1 MIPITE
7 FMSPIIEFNSNPFTD
22 HLKQNWQGIRD
33 EYYWY
38 LKKHGIM
45 NEDNVITQKKLQDH
59 NPLPNSNDN
68 LYTKE
73 WTSDGFFVRPNILC
87 EDQQARIHWSDEPY
101 RMKPEIYECPNILH
115 IYETWKEHLGS
126 IVFNISYPGST
137 LNHHYGVDSQYIRM
151 HVCIKT
157 EEHCTFDVE
166 NYRRSWKDGDVF
178 GFDDANWFHGTN
190 HSPEGKHE
198 RIILLVDIA
207 KTLVKSWAKTWPVRD
222 SRPLETV
229 KINPW

>member
-1 MIPITE
+1 
-7 FMSPIIEFNSNPFTD
+7 MSPFIEFYPNPFTD
-22 HLKQNWQGIRD
+22 HLQQNWQGIRD

-38 LKKHGIM
+38 LRKHGIM
-45 NEDNVITQKKLQDH
+45 DDNNVITQKKLQEH

-87 EDQQARIHWSDEPY
+87 EDQQARIYWGTEQY
-101 RMKPEIYECPNILH
+101 RMKPEIYDCPNILY
-115 IYETWKEHLGS
+115 IYEKWKDHLGS

-166 NYRRSWKDGDVF
+166 NHRRGWNDGDVF
-178 GFDDANWFHGTN
+178 GFDDANYWHGTI
-190 HSPEGKHE
+190 HRPEGKHE
-198 RIILLVDIA
+198 RIILLVDITKEFV
-207 KTLVKSWAKTWPVRD
+207 KTWAKTWPVRD
-222 SRPLETV
+222 KRPLETV